1 MNNLK
6 FLVTGLLGIVV
17 GVLVGMGIFWSREN
31 TGSGNSAGEQE
42 QKPLYWVAP
51 MDPNYRRDGPGKSP
65 MGMDLIPV
73 YAEESSAGKN
83 EAGLIT
89 IAPEVVNNL
98 GVRTVKAEY
107 KQLAT
112 SVNTVGYVQYNEDRL
127 VHIHPRVAGWVDKLY
142 VKSAGEP
149 VDKGQA
155 LYSLYS
161 PELVNA
167 QEEFLL
173 ATRNAD
179 SRFGNAARE
188 RLHALNVPV
197 DFIEALSK
205 TRTVKQTV
213 TFSSPQKGVVDNLNI
228 REGFY
233 VQPGTTMMSI
243 AALDEVWVTAD
254 VYERQIAAVKQG
266 LRAQMELDYYP
277 EKTWEGV
284 VDYVYPTLESMT
296 RTAQVRLRFKNSDG
310 LLKPNMFA
318 HVHIKSPE
326 VGTLVIPEEA
336 LIRTAKQNRVVL
348 ALGNGKF
355 KSIAV
360 ETGRFFA
367 DEVEIV
373 SGLEEGESVV
383 SSAQFLLDSESS
395 KTSDFKRMQAR
406 NPGRN
411 DVEDQQVWVAATVDE
426 ILPDGSMLRLSHE
439 AIEPWNMPG
448 MTMNFPLDDAVD
460 ISTLKVNTEIHAQ
473 IYRDAEGNFSIIAIH
488 IPENA
493 EEGIQND

>member
-1 MNNLK
+1 MKNLQV
-6 FLVTGLLGIVV
+6 LLTGVV
-17 GVLVGMGIFWSREN
+17 GIFVGAAIFWFLDN
-31 TGSGNSAGEQE
+31 VDPVNSEADQGEK
-42 QKPLYWVAP
+42 KPLYWVAP

-65 MGMDLIPV
+65 MGMDLIPI
-73 YAEESSAGKN
+73 YADSAARKN
-83 EAGLIT
+83 EPGLIS

-107 KQLAT
+107 KRLDT
-112 SVNTVGYVQYNEDRL
+112 SINTVGYVQYNEDRL

-149 VDKGQA
+149 VEKGQA

-167 QEEFLL
+167 QEEYLL

-179 SRFGNAARE
+179 SRFGSSAIE

-197 DFIEALSK
+197 EAIDSLNK
-205 TRTVKQTV
+205 TRKVQQTV

-254 VYERQIAAVKQG
+254 VYERQIAGVKQG
-266 LRAQMELDYYP
+266 LRAQMDLNYYP

-296 RTAQVRLRFKNSDG
+296 RTAQVRLRFKNTDG

-326 VGTLVIPEEA
+326 VKALVIPEEA
-336 LIRTAKQNRVVL
+336 LIRTANQNRVVL
-348 ALGNGKF
+348 ALGEGKF

-360 ETGRFFA
+360 ETGRFF
-367 DEVEIV
+367 DNEVEII
-373 SGLEEGESVV
+373 SGLREGEAVV

-395 KTSDFKRMQAR
+395 KTSDFKRMETR
-406 NPGRN
+406 DPLP
-411 DVEDQQVWVAATVDE
+411 EPDQQPVWVSATVDE
-426 ILPDGSMLRLSHE
+426 ILHEGSMLRLTHE
-439 AIEPWNMPG
+439 AIEAWNMPG
-448 MTMNFPLDDAVD
+448 MTMNFPIDAAVD
-460 ISTLKVNTEIHAQ
+460 LSGLRVNTEIHVQ
-473 IYRDAEGNFSIIAIH
+473 IDRDAEGNFSIVAIH
-488 IPENA
+488 IPD
-493 EEGIQND
+493 EEGMQHD